1 MSNGNG
7 SASYQD
13 SDRDTQWV
21 ARTPALPDPP
31 GSRSDPL
38 SSEDID
44 DQIRWFFENALERKS
59 PRP

>member
-1 MSNGNG
+1 MSNGNDT
-7 SASYQD
+7 ASYQD
-13 SDRDTQWV
+13 CDRDTQWV
-21 ARTPALPDPP
+21 ARARAIPDPL

-44 DQIRWFFENALERKS
+44 AQIRWFFENALERKP

>member
-13 SDRDTQWV
+13 FDRDTQWV
-21 ARTPALPDPP
+21 ARAPAIPDPL
-31 GSRSDPL
+31 GSQSDPL

-44 DQIRWFFENALERKS
+44 DQIRWFFENALERKA